1 MCCVV
6 WPNQTPIGTASNFL
20 QCKWVSC
27 GKSYWQGY
35 DLGWY
40 GVHQGRGQ
48 LLSAQQLRVGI
59 TEPFIPLRAE
69 SVAGFVGAPSVVSVV
84 FVPSCAVLPSCRLR
98 RLARWCKMVQ
108 MVSAAKQPRCTTAMF
123 HSNQPETFPLSAGV
137 SRPYLPP
144 APNKATETF
153 IFFFGKMFAAASSSS
168 TKQHKEAGKQQAS
181 SSRQAAAG
189 KQQEASSSRQA
200 AGGKQQAGKQASS
213 KQASSKQASR
223 QAGKQASRQAA
234 SRQAASR
241 QAASK
246 QAVKQ
251 QQASIKHQASSKQAA
266 SIQQPAFAPLNHYKK
281 MKLFQAHGPK
291 TMKSFSC

>member
-223 QAGKQASRQAA
+223 QAGKQQAGKQQAGKQQASKRVSSSRQA
-234 SRQAASR
+234 SSIK

-246 QAVKQ
+246 QQAFSNQRLPPWIITKKWNFSRRTAPKQ
-251 QQASIKHQASSKQAA
+251 WNRSVAKSI
-266 SIQQPAFAPLNHYKK
+266 
-281 MKLFQAHGPK
+281 
-291 TMKSFSC
+291 

>member
-1 MCCVV
+1 
-6 WPNQTPIGTASNFL
+6 
-20 QCKWVSC
+20 
-27 GKSYWQGY
+27 
-35 DLGWY
+35 
-40 GVHQGRGQ
+40 VHQGRGQ

-189 KQQEASSSRQA
+189 KQQQASSRRQAAAGKQQEASS
-200 AGGKQQAGKQASS
+200 
-213 KQASSKQASR
+213 
-223 QAGKQASRQAA
+223 KQASRQAA

-246 QAVKQ
+246 QAGKQ